1 MSLIE
6 EKTDER
12 EKEQQKLFIIV
23 GVASI
28 VLLGILGF
36 WWLRSGGGKGS
47 YTAADMNVSR
57 KLEGAGVIREGTP
70 EFEQYK
76 EKIIMDDPIAAQSDR
91 LMGDITMT
99 LEAKVLNFSGRT
111 LNGLEVYGAVVD
123 IKGNP
128 VKERTVVVIP
138 IQRAELDNNKNMPAR
153 VYFEGFKISDDRAN
167 IKMRITAF
175 RFAPQ
180 EGQ

>member
-28 VLLGILGF
+28 VLLGVLGS
-36 WWLRSGGGKGS
+36 WWFLSGGKSS
-47 YTAADMNVSR
+47 YSASDINVSQT
-57 KLEGAGVIREGTP
+57 LEGAGVIREGTP

-76 EKIIMDDPIAAQSDR
+76 EKIIMDAPEAVEADR
-91 LMGDITMT
+91 VIGDTVMT
-99 LEAKVLNFSGRT
+99 LEAKVRNFSGRT

-128 VKERTVVVIP
+128 VKERTVVVVP
-138 IQRAELDNNKNMPAR
+138 TQRAELDNNKNMPAR

-175 RFAPQ
+175 RFTPQ

>member
-6 EKTDER
+6 EEKKDEQ
-12 EKEQQKLFIIV
+12 ESAQQKLFVIV

-36 WWLRSGGGKGS
+36 WWIRSGGGQNS
-47 YTAADMNVSR
+47 SASQINPNQ
-57 KLEGAGVIREGTP
+57 KLEGTDVIREGTP
-70 EFEQYK
+70 EFDKYK
-76 EKIIMDDPIAAQSDR
+76 EKILMDAPEAVEAERVI
-91 LMGDITMT
+91 GDIVMT
-99 LEAKVLNFSGRT
+99 LEAKVRNFSGRT
-111 LNGLEVYGAVVD
+111 LVGLEVYGAVVD
-123 IKGNP
+123 LKGKI
-128 VKERTVVVIP
+128 VKERTVTVIP
-138 IQRAELDNNKNMPAR
+138 NQQAELDNNKVLPAR

-180 EGQ
+180 E